1 MASSSVANESN
12 TPKWGRVVLSGGTDW
27 PKLGRKSDRVSPGEH
42 PDLTYPHLLRSLRTV
57 KVVSIHTS
65 SHSDHAVA
73 IDIHGFAHL
82 WGRASNSALGLPTT
96 AAIWEDGPLKIRPID
111 LGAEQGVKFVHA
123 ATGRSHTLL
132 VSSDGNVWTAG
143 SNSSGQCGHDP
154 CPEVSPFKLVE
165 GDWLKTNDSVIQA
178 SAGNTFSLVLTASG
192 KVYAFGSGE
201 KGQLGN
207 GRTGEHIITSGRA
220 VFDTENIPLLVKGL
234 TDRKIVQIASGLQHS
249 LVLDSEGYVLVFGCA
264 GYCRL
269 GLGDQK
275 DVLIPKLVPAFSG
288 EREAQRA
295 AAVFGGPTASA
306 VIDRGGMFWLA
317 GKWKISGDGSAGQPW
332 TTFRYVHDISAMECS
347 NAGLGG
353 VTLWAVG
360 MNDGKPMTVAWGQN
374 AVNGELGQGDDKPK
388 SATKPTP
395 IETLAELDIF
405 RVAPGAHTVYFL
417 AAPNDGLS
425 DLPAHPEV
433 QTPPA
438 HCLVCN
444 AEKGADD
451 SPLECEKC
459 EGLYHLSCL
468 NPPLSEIPL
477 GEWFC
482 DRCLSHA
489 SPDYLPAPSVFQEAH
504 GAGGEPAKR
513 GRGRPRKYAD
523 HTSHMMYMSE
533 GAGTPMNSGGPMELG
548 TPIAGEKRDRSPDY
562 DDDDA
567 GSDYDVR
574 AATTKW
580 ESGGTNKRPK
590 MDPPLQPPLRIRI
603 DSSRPISS
611 KRSAHTISTFLSEYQ
626 SREGDA
632 TVVVQMQRL
641 VKALEEEKESKKWYL
656 LQFMALF
663 APSETIFHH
672 LDASVPPVSEYSSR
686 SCGTKRI
693 FNLSYKLWTSYK
705 AIDCHFKENI

>member
-1 MASSSVANESN
+1 
-12 TPKWGRVVLSGGTDW
+12 
-27 PKLGRKSDRVSPGEH
+27 

-82 WGRASNSALGLPTT
+82 WGRASNSALGLPGT

-143 SNSSGQCGHDP
+143 SNSSGQCGHEP
-154 CPEVSPFKLVE
+154 SPEISPFKLVE
-165 GDWLKTNDSVIQA
+165 GEWLKTNDGVVQA

-192 KVYAFGSGE
+192 KGVSLEQIYAFGSGE

-220 VFDTENIPLLVKGL
+220 VFDTEHIPLLVKGL
-234 TDRKIVQIASGLQHS
+234 ADRKIVQIASGLQHS
-249 LVLDSEGYVLVFGCA
+249 LVLDSEGQV
-264 GYCRL
+264 RR
-269 GLGDQK
+269 GDQK
-275 DVLIPKLVPAFSG
+275 DVLIPKLVPTFSS

-295 AAVFGGPTASA
+295 AAVCAGPTASA

-317 GKWKISGDGSAGQPW
+317 GKALLDNLGRLSDMG
-332 TTFRYVHDISAMECS
+332 MECTT
-347 NAGLGG
+347 AGLGG
-353 VTLWAVG
+353 VTLWAAG
-360 MNDGKPMTVAWGQN
+360 MNEGKPLTVAWGQN

-433 QTPPA
+433 QAPA
-438 HCLVCN
+438 PHCLVCGT
-444 AEKGADD
+444 EKGAED

-459 EGLYHLSCL
+459 EGLFHLGCL
-468 NPPLSEIPL
+468 KPPLSEIPL

-482 DRCLSHA
+482 DNCLSHA
-489 SPDYLPAPSVFQEAH
+489 SPDYLPAPSVFQEAP
-504 GAGGEPAKR
+504 GAPGEPAKR

-523 HTSHMMYMSE
+523 HSSHMMYMSE
-533 GAGTPMNSGGPMELG
+533 GAATPMNSGVPMELG
-548 TPIAGEKRDRSPDY
+548 TPIAGEKRERSPDY
-562 DDDDA
+562 DDDD
-567 GSDYDVR
+567 GSDYDAR
-574 AATTKW
+574 ATAST
-580 ESGGTNKRPK
+580 
-590 MDPPLQPPLRIRI
+590 
-603 DSSRPISS
+603 S
-611 KRSAHTISTFLSEYQ
+611 KR
-626 SREGDA
+626 RRGD
-632 TVVVQMQRL
+632 
-641 VKALEEEKESKKWYL
+641 
-656 LQFMALF
+656 
-663 APSETIFHH
+663 
-672 LDASVPPVSEYSSR
+672 
-686 SCGTKRI
+686 
-693 FNLSYKLWTSYK
+693 
-705 AIDCHFKENI
+705 